1 MIIALAGIGTFVVV
15 CLLGYG
21 LITFI
26 RDVLRSEDATKGS
39 YDFNT
44 PKDEE

>member
-1 MIIALAGIGTFVVV
+1 MIIAFAGIGTFVVV
-15 CLLGYG
+15 CLFGYG

-44 PKDEE
+44 PKDDE

>member
-44 PKDEE
+44 LKDEE

>member
-1 MIIALAGIGTFVVV
+1 MIIALAGIGTFVLV

-26 RDVLRSEDATKGS
+26 KKLRRIEDATKGS

-44 PKDEE
+44 PKDDE